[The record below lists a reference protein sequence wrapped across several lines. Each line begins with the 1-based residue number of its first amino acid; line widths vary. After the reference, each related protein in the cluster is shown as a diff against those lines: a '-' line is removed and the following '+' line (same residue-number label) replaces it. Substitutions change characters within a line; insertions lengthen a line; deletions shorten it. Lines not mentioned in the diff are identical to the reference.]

1 MLNWHSCHERWKIHS
16 YLDKKAAKMF
26 RVSDQKY
33 GNFKDKDGI
42 IPLSKTLLLAWLIK
56 HLNLFIVLKVQEG
69 VDWFDIE

>member
-1 MLNWHSCHERWKIHS
+1 
-16 YLDKKAAKMF
+16 MF